1 MVKELTA
8 SVHVFR
14 RDPAGGWVTALVRH
28 PRLGCWLPA
37 GGHVSAGETP
47 AETAVR
53 EVMEEAGLQVRLL
66 PGPTAPPPAGFPHQ
80 AVTAPWWVSEM
91 PASADRHT
99 PSRHVHL
106 DHVFLA
112 IAENRPPA
120 GDAAHEVA
128 WFTEADA
135 ATAEG
140 ISEDARLQV
149 LALFGYLAGR
159 SRLPAPP
166 ACGTGRTG
174 SGGTRLAVL
183 RGNSAS
189 GKSSV
194 AAEVRRR
201 YGRGIAIV
209 SQDHLRRV
217 VLREH
222 DVPGGV
228 NVALIDLTARHALS
242 SGFHVIVEGIL
253 RADHYGQMLTAL
265 ISDHADSA
273 FAYFLDVPFDETLR
287 RHTTKP
293 QDVKYGE
300 AEMRGWYRALDLLP
314 GGIEQVIPADS
325 ALEATVARL
334 MADTG
339 LDRGA

>member
-14 RDPAGGWVTALVRH
+14 RDPAGDWLTALIRH

-37 GGHVSAGETP
+37 GGHVEAGETP
-47 AETAVR
+47 PDAAVR

-66 PGPTAPPPAGFPHQ
+66 SGPTVPPPAGFPHQ
-80 AVTAPWWVSEM
+80 AMTAPWWVSEM

-112 IAENRPPA
+112 IAENRPPT
-120 GDAAHEVA
+120 GAANEVA
-128 WFTEADA
+128 WFTEAGA

-140 ISEDARLQV
+140 ISEDSRLQV
-149 LALFGYLAGR
+149 LALFGYLSGR
-159 SRLPAPP
+159 SRPPAPTT
-166 ACGTGRTG
+166 CGTGGTG
-174 SGGTRLAVL
+174 SGDKRLVVL

-194 AAEVRRR
+194 AAEGRRR

-209 SQDHLRRV
+209 SQDNLRRT

-222 DVPGGV
+222 DVPGGA
-228 NVALIDLTARHALS
+228 NVGLIDLTARHALS
-242 SGFHVIVEGIL
+242 RSFHVIVEGIL
-253 RADHYGQMLTAL
+253 RTDHYSEMLTAL
-265 ISDHADSA
+265 ISDYAASA
-273 FAYFLDVPFDETLR
+273 FAYFLDVPFGETLR
-287 RHTTKP
+287 RHATKP

-300 AEMRGWYRALDLLP
+300 AEMRNWYRELDLLP
-314 GGIEQVIPADS
+314 GGIEQIIPADS
-325 ALEATVARL
+325 ALEATVTKL
-334 MADTG
+334 MADVG
-339 LDRGA
+339 LEDLGA